1 MARHSLRATSL
12 SEVCVCVCL
21 GWVSVAR
28 PKEHELEYLQK
39 RVADMLVS
47 CCLCCFSL
55 RCDELGRIVACC
67 ADESGHCLVVDSMR
81 KVAALSQHSGK
92 WSATA
97 PTRAL
102 WCMREVVTCS
112 AWKEEGD
119 EVTVIMM

>member
-1 MARHSLRATSL
+1 M
-12 SEVCVCVCL
+12 CL

-39 RVADMLVS
+39 TSCRNVS
-47 CCLCCFSL
+47 VVLFVLFSL
-55 RCDELGRIVACC
+55 RGDELGRIVACC